1 MTTLT
6 ATVGDIHDPLKP
18 QPAHIFRDPITAP
31 LRKLSVDLIKTYK
44 HINDV
49 YYTKTKRQ
57 NPHQGNSDQP
67 HTKKDKIQYNDGFD
81 DENYDYIIRRGERW
95 LDKYEIDTL
104 IGKGSF
110 GQVSLLS
117 LDTSQNISHLST

>member
-1 MTTLT
+1 MTSIIPCLS
-6 ATVGDIHDPLKP
+6 ASVGDIHDPLKP
-18 QPAHIFRDPITAP
+18 QPTLAFRDPITAP

-57 NPHQGNSDQP
+57 HPPQANSDPP
-67 HTKKDKIQYNDGFD
+67 HSKKDKIQYNDGYD

-110 GQVSLLS
+110 GQVSIC
-117 LDTSQNISHLST
+117 NI

>member
-1 MTTLT
+1 MKM
-6 ATVGDIHDPLKP
+6 AMSNAVGEMQDPVKP
-18 QPAHIFRDPITAP
+18 HPSSLMFRDPTSGP

-44 HINDV
+44 HINEV

-57 NPHQGNSDQP
+57 NPHQGAADQP
-67 HTKKDKIQYNDGFD
+67 HSKKDKIQYNEGYD

-110 GQVSLLS
+110 GQVSFIYS
-117 LDTSQNISHLST
+117 IIPFN